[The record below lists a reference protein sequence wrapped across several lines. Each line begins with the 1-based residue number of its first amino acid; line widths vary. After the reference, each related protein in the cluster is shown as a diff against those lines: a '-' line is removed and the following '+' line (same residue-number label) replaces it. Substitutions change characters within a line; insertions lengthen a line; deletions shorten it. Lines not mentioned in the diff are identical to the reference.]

1 MGVGIAIGV
10 SGTLIGILGAIGLIW
25 CLRRRRQRR
34 RMTDLSIS
42 NMTERRPA
50 PRVTDSTIVKELKL
64 LFNLGNLEMENEN
77 GIHQQPLISAAGNKQ
92 TIRSHYGIEKAV
104 PFDFSTHPLANM
116 LVGPDGIPRC
126 SQVMHWYAKKV
137 RIPPFHFHIH

>member
-34 RMTDLSIS
+34 RMTTQSIS
-42 NMTERRPA
+42 NMTERQ

-64 LFNLGNLEMENEN
+64 LFNLGNLETENEH
-77 GIHQQPLISAAGNKQ
+77 GIHQPPLISAAGYKQ

-137 RIPPFHFHIH
+137 RIPPFHIHIH